1 MRHLFDQYSQ
11 PENKLTHALVSSL
24 AQDRK
29 LLRKFVYWSVGQ
41 CISRKEKLSITEQS
55 YPGQEEM
62 DERESERRGLP
73 DAWIYTD
80 YGWAL
85 LIESKVASGISLDQ
99 LQRHARMARRR
110 GFSKFKL
117 LVINIDS
124 KEKKLP
130 RQVFNK
136 TWRDI
141 YEWGIREATG
151 SQWAKQFTS
160 YLEIAEAKM
169 AEQQYL
175 KEGTLTKFSGVHF
188 DSENPYTYFEGKRIL
203 GLLIETLKSD
213 RPFIKRMGIDPSL
226 PGRGAIKGVQSSFV
240 WDFLRLKESRRAKL
254 FTDYPHIT
262 LGIHAESVS
271 VGLTIPNGVRRE
283 IRKRF
288 LNGGYDSF
296 ESLIGRVSRGMK
308 RAFQIDSSAK
318 PFIKI
323 LQRHY
328 PSQSS
333 PAIDDAILKFD
344 MRTAFRRRKSHEKY
358 QPQWL
363 RAAYDVMTNRRSNIQ
378 FQISFEVFCAESA
391 VIKTPRVVAVIK
403 EAIFAYKP
411 VLDCV
416 LSRTR

>member
-151 SQWAKQFTS
+151 SQWAKCKAR
-160 YLEIAEAKM
+160 Y
-169 AEQQYL
+169 
-175 KEGTLTKFSGVHF
+175 
-188 DSENPYTYFEGKRIL
+188 
-203 GLLIETLKSD
+203 
-213 RPFIKRMGIDPSL
+213 
-226 PGRGAIKGVQSSFV
+226 
-240 WDFLRLKESRRAKL
+240 
-254 FTDYPHIT
+254 
-262 LGIHAESVS
+262 
-271 VGLTIPNGVRRE
+271 
-283 IRKRF
+283 
-288 LNGGYDSF
+288 
-296 ESLIGRVSRGMK
+296 
-308 RAFQIDSSAK
+308 
-318 PFIKI
+318 
-323 LQRHY
+323 
-328 PSQSS
+328 
-333 PAIDDAILKFD
+333 
-344 MRTAFRRRKSHEKY
+344 
-358 QPQWL
+358 
-363 RAAYDVMTNRRSNIQ
+363 
-378 FQISFEVFCAESA
+378 C
-391 VIKTPRVVAVIK
+391 
-403 EAIFAYKP
+403 
-411 VLDCV
+411 
-416 LSRTR
+416 